1 MKFKTDKSI
10 DDWVENHRKEGCISN
25 ATAGEQFVYEFI
37 PTAIGEAHSVKFMTN
52 QKQIFITNGMARSG
66 KDTFAEYL
74 NDFVPTLKYSSIDKV
89 KDIAKQCGWD
99 GTKDEKSRKFLSDLK
114 ILTSKVNNMPFRAIK
129 TTVDQF
135 KEDKE
140 KRILL
145 IDIREPKEIE
155 KAKKAFGAKT
165 ILIKRNDVKS
175 ITSNMADA
183 GVFDYDYDFIIE
195 NNGTLD
201 DFYWTVYNFAKENIL
216 NDE

>member
-1 MKFKTDKSI
+1 MS
-10 DDWVENHRKEGCISN
+10 
-25 ATAGEQFVYEFI
+25 
-37 PTAIGEAHSVKFMTN
+37 
-52 QKQIFITNGMARSG
+52 
-66 KDTFAEYL
+66 
-74 NDFVPTLKYSSIDKV
+74 
-89 KDIAKQCGWD
+89 
-99 GTKDEKSRKFLSDLK
+99 
-114 ILTSKVNNMPFRAIK
+114 FRAIK

-183 GVFDYDYDFIIE
+183 GVFDYDYDFVIE

-216 NDE
+216 NNEQS

>member
-1 MKFKTDKSI
+1 
-10 DDWVENHRKEGCISN
+10 
-25 ATAGEQFVYEFI
+25 
-37 PTAIGEAHSVKFMTN
+37 
-52 QKQIFITNGMARSG
+52 MARSG

-114 ILTSKVNNMPFRAIK
+114 VLTSQFNDMPFQAIK
-129 TTVDQF
+129 TVVEQF

-145 IDIREPKEIE
+145 IDIREPTEIE
-155 KAKKAFGAKT
+155 KVKKTFNAKT
-165 ILIKRNDVKS
+165 ILIKRNSVKN

-183 GVFDYDYDFIIE
+183 NVFNYKYDYIIE

-201 DFYWTVYNFAKENIL
+201 EFYWTVYKFVKDVLKKVE
-216 NDE
+216 E

>member
-1 MKFKTDKSI
+1 
-10 DDWVENHRKEGCISN
+10 
-25 ATAGEQFVYEFI
+25 
-37 PTAIGEAHSVKFMTN
+37 MTN

-114 ILTSKVNNMPFRAIK
+114 ILTSKFNNMPFRAIK

-155 KAKKAFGAKT
+155 KVKKAFGAKT

-183 GVFDYDYDFIIE
+183 GVFDCSLDIE
-195 NNGTLD
+195 LNNLIKD
-201 DFYWTVYNFAKENIL
+201 IKL
-216 NDE
+216 LSCM

>member
-1 MKFKTDKSI
+1 
-10 DDWVENHRKEGCISN
+10 
-25 ATAGEQFVYEFI
+25 
-37 PTAIGEAHSVKFMTN
+37 MTN

-74 NDFVPTLKYSSIDKV
+74 NDFVRTFKYSSIAEV
-89 KDIAKQCGWD
+89 KDIVKQCAWD

-114 ILTSKVNNMPFRAIK
+114 VLTSQFNDMPFQAIK

-165 ILIKRNDVKS
+165 ILIKRNNVKS

>member
-1 MKFKTDKSI
+1 
-10 DDWVENHRKEGCISN
+10 
-25 ATAGEQFVYEFI
+25 
-37 PTAIGEAHSVKFMTN
+37 MTN

-74 NDFVPTLKYSSIDKV
+74 NDFVPTLKYSSI
-89 KDIAKQCGWD
+89 
-99 GTKDEKSRKFLSDLK
+99 
-114 ILTSKVNNMPFRAIK
+114 
-129 TTVDQF
+129 
-135 KEDKE
+135 DKE

-183 GVFDYDYDFIIE
+183 GVFDYDYDFVIE

-201 DFYWTVYNFAKENIL
+201 DFYWAVYNFAKENIL